1 MASGGANGA
10 GSEGGGREAGLAA
23 PLSERLRPDSLEDFL
38 GQGHLAERLQGL
50 MAAESL
56 PNLLFFGPPG
66 CGKSTVAMLLA
77 RRAGRA
83 WRRVKTPEAGTAR
96 LRRLC
101 QGCAVLVI
109 DELHRFSRDQQ
120 EMLAGLARNGE
131 LTLLA
136 CTTENPTFAVAQE
149 LLCLLSVVRLR
160 PLSEI
165 DMLELAR
172 RGARALGC
180 QMGDAVLEMLAR
192 LAKGDARMLLN
203 LVEYTSRLPGAKDNP
218 SAVGAALPEIMSRFE
233 RQLGAHSDYASALV
247 KSMRGSDPDAALYY
261 LACLLEAGEDV
272 RFICRRFIMA
282 ASEDVGLADPQAL
295 AMAVACQQAVEFM
308 GMPEGFI
315 PLAETCVYLALA
327 RKSNSAYRAYLA
339 ARREVREQGPQEV
352 PLHLR
357 NAPTALQK
365 SWGYGR
371 GYKYPHNFPGGFVEQ
386 NYLPDGLVNSR
397 FYLPSANGEEPRL
410 AQWWR
415 RVKKIRDPE

>member
-1 MASGGANGA
+1 
-10 GSEGGGREAGLAA
+10 
-23 PLSERLRPDSLEDFL
+23 
-38 GQGHLAERLQGL
+38 
-50 MAAESL
+50 
-56 PNLLFFGPPG
+56 
-66 CGKSTVAMLLA
+66 
-77 RRAGRA
+77 
-83 WRRVKTPEAGTAR
+83 
-96 LRRLC
+96 
-101 QGCAVLVI
+101 
-109 DELHRFSRDQQ
+109 
-120 EMLAGLARNGE
+120 MLAGLAREGE
-131 LTLLA
+131 ITLLA
-136 CTTENPTFAVAQE
+136 CTTENPTFAVAQD
-149 LLCLLSVVRLR
+149 LLSLLSVVRLR
-160 PLSEI
+160 PLGEQ

-172 RGARALGC
+172 RGAHALGC
-180 QMGDAVLEMLAR
+180 QIGEAVLEMLAR
-192 LAKGDARMLLN
+192 LAKGDARMLLS

-218 SAVGAALPEIMSRFE
+218 DAVSAQLPEAMSRFE

-247 KSMRGSDPDAALYY
+247 KSIRGSDPDAALYW

-295 AMAVACQQAVEFM
+295 AMAVACQQAVEFT

-315 PLAETCVYLALA
+315 PLAETCIYLALA

-339 ARREVREQGPQEV
+339 ARREVREQGPQDV
-352 PLHLR
+352 PLPLR

-371 GYKYPHNFPGGFVEQ
+371 GFKYPHNFPGGFVEQ
-386 NYLPDGLVNSR
+386 TYLPDGLVNSR